1 MQSIFVSQEL
11 YMIPSM
17 RSLTAEEY
25 VEAFKT
31 FLDHSTEHQCMD
43 EFNKEQMPNIVAGWG
58 ALPPR
63 WESHLLSWE
72 LAKTFK
78 DFWGQEWTLNAFQF
92 YVP

>member
-25 VEAFKT
+25 VEAFKS

-43 EFNKEQMPNIVAGWG
+43 EFNKEQMPNIVAG
-58 ALPPR
+58 
-63 WESHLLSWE
+63 
-72 LAKTFK
+72 
-78 DFWGQEWTLNAFQF
+78 
-92 YVP
+92 